1 MSHLSPF
8 RMSAFRETNFRESA
22 FSRQEWAVLSGNFR
36 LRSFEERDHR
46 GICAVDLVNEDQC
59 LNLLDQL
66 TPVIN
71 SPNRAVTAS
80 LLAKRIAFLTTGAC
94 LYSMSMFD
102 KGLLLSPDNSW
113 IEYGHN
119 GELWTS
125 CMSLNCTKPA
135 TYTQGQ
141 RDVWREALVRTLF
154 ADLLAPL
161 WQVLHKVGGISLR
174 ILWENTAVRVYSL
187 YERKMD
193 NIDSEA
199 ARQQAQADFDWLL
212 NQASP
217 ELFACSY
224 NPLQRFRQPVCQT
237 DNGLVRFRRT
247 CCLYYKT
254 TQPKEYC
261 STCSLLRP
269 QSKKHSVVIDQA
281 SSGGGSRGL

>member
-1 MSHLSPF
+1 MPQFSV
-8 RMSAFRETNFRESA
+8 ETVSGISKSGPSEPNCIESS
-22 FSRQEWAVLSGNFR
+22 FSQQEWAVLSGNFR
-36 LRSFEERDHR
+36 LRLFEERDHR
-46 GICAVDLVNEDQC
+46 GISAVDLLDEDKC
-59 LNLLDQL
+59 LDLLNQL

-94 LYSMSMFD
+94 LYSMSVYD
-102 KGLLLSPDNSW
+102 KGLQLSPENSW
-113 IEYGHN
+113 IEYGHD
-119 GELWTS
+119 GDLWTS
-125 CMSLNCTKPA
+125 CMPLNCTKPS

-141 RDVWREALVRTLF
+141 REVWREVLVRTLF
-154 ADLLAPL
+154 ANLLAPL

-193 NIDSEA
+193 NIDSETA
-199 ARQQAQADFDWLL
+199 CQQAQADFDWLL
-212 NQASP
+212 NHASP
-217 ELFACSY
+217 ELFACSD

-237 DNGLVRFRRT
+237 SSGSVRFRRT

-261 STCSLLRP
+261 STCSLLKPR
-269 QSKKHSVVIDQA
+269 
-281 SSGGGSRGL
+281 SRKE